1 MSVCLPHGSFSK
13 ALVEAFNA
21 TGGINKCLFS
31 GIEWMAVVAYI
42 DLDGRPCR
50 AGNKRVAAVRTVD
63 GNLFILWM
71 NILFHDFR

>member
-42 DLDGRPCR
+42 DLDGCPC
-50 AGNKRVAAVRTVD
+50 
-63 GNLFILWM
+63 
-71 NILFHDFR
+71 